1 MREYQPANASGKV
14 FARRPGG
21 LREVNAGPE
30 EDFALGAESDERF
43 IRGEPPHTGLIT
55 VPPVSQSASD
65 PLSGRIHTIRG
76 QRVILDTDL
85 ARLYG
90 VPTFRFNEAVKR
102 NAGKFPDDFR
112 FQLTREER
120 ADLLSQ
126 SAIAEAAAADRK
138 GGKPNS
144 SQSAMSSR
152 HRGAAYRPW
161 AFTEHGCLM
170 AATVLNS
177 PRAVQ
182 MSLYVIRAFVQ
193 MREALATNQSVLRR
207 LAEIDQTLLEHDAA
221 LRTLW
226 GKLRPLLAPPPEP
239 PRKEMG
245 FHTKLKKG

>member
-1 MREYQPANASGKV
+1 MA
-14 FARRPGG
+14 
-21 LREVNAGPE
+21 
-30 EDFALGAESDERF
+30 
-43 IRGEPPHTGLIT
+43 IPPM
-55 VPPVSQSASD
+55 SQAAAD
-65 PLSGRIHTIRG
+65 PLSGRIHTIRN

-102 NAGKFPDDFR
+102 NVDKFPKDFR
-112 FQLTREER
+112 FQLTREEH
-120 ADLLSQ
+120 AALISQ
-126 SAIAEAAAADRK
+126 IAISSAAAPGRK
-138 GGKPNS
+138 SEKAIS

-152 HRGAAYRPW
+152 RGAAYRPW

-193 MREALATNQSVLRR
+193 MREALAADATILKR
-207 LAEIDQTLLEHDAA
+207 LAEIDKTLLEHNTA

-245 FHTKLKKG
+245 FHTRLKKG